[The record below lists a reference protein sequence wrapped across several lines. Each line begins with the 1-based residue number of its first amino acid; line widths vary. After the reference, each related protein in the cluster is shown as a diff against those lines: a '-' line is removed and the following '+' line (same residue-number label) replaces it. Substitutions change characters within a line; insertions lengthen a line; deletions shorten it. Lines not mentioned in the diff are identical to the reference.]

1 MATAYNSDT
10 YQDIQLDAPW
20 GSAQIFSRDFS
31 FNIANTTNAAG
42 FALNDTLNLC
52 PIPYKSG
59 GYGVMV
65 VGYRV
70 EIPSLDT
77 GTSVKIQLGDTNA
90 ASNAFQATFLST
102 SGALGENAASVL
114 DPTMCFSGTTA
125 VAPVR
130 GVLPKQY
137 LASAVYT
144 TQGSTFPV
152 INFQLKIT
160 TAPNTP
166 TTTGTIKGSLFL
178 HTLQQSAV
186 TF

>member
-1 MATAYNSDT
+1 MATAYKADT
-10 YQDIQLDAPW
+10 YQDTQVSSPW
-20 GSAQIFSRDFS
+20 GVAQIFSRDFS
-31 FNIANTTNAAG
+31 FNIGTNTSSTG
-42 FALNDTLNLC
+42 FAVNDTVALC

-77 GTSVKIQLGDTNA
+77 GTSVRISLGDTDG
-90 ASNAFQATFLST
+90 ASNAFQATFVSAV
-102 SGALGENAASVL
+102 GIGINAAGVL
-114 DPTMCFSGTTA
+114 DPTMSFTGTTA

-130 GVLPKQY
+130 GVLPIQY
-137 LASAVYT
+137 LASKVYT
-144 TQGSTFPV
+144 DQGNSTTKTIDFM
-152 INFQLKIT
+152 LKIT
-160 TAPNTP
+160 TAPNTA
-166 TTTGTIKGSLFL
+166 TTTGTIKGSLFM